1 MSRRTMPYHR
11 RYQGDALQGYR
22 GLTLEQRGAY
32 TTLLDLIYDHGGPID
47 FNERWIA
54 GHLDVTVNRA
64 KKLVAQL
71 IELRKIY
78 LTPRGQISNHRC
90 EVEIENALKISKKR
104 AESGGKRKGNG
115 TEISEKPRKINAAAK
130 HLLSNCSVIPEP
142 EPYKDRNTDRS
153 RHGETGFSHHAL
165 DAVPYRPPPLSRNIG
180 ASPAGAYFV
189 GGGGHD
195 QSDGNHLVAALER
208 TRRDGRGAL
217 HALIADRK
225 RRH

>member
-11 RYQGDALQGYR
+11 RYHGDALHGYR

-32 TTLLDLIYDHGGPID
+32 TTLLDLIYDCGGPID

-64 KKLVAQL
+64 KKLVAEL
-71 IELRKIY
+71 LALRKIY

-90 EVEIENALKISKKR
+90 DTEIENALKISKKR
-104 AESGGKRKGNG
+104 AESGGKRKGG
-115 TEISEKPRKINAAAK
+115 AGEISEKPRKIKAAPE
-130 HLLSNCSVIPEP
+130 HLFSNCSVIPEP
-142 EPYKDRNTDRS
+142 EPYKDKNTDRYRPGEELAGYLVETTMS
-153 RHGETGFSHHAL
+153 QHGTH
-165 DAVPYRPPPLSRNIG
+165 RPPPDFTMAVDGSR
-180 ASPAGAYFV
+180 
-189 GGGGHD
+189 
-195 QSDGNHLVAALER
+195 LVAALDR
-208 TRRDGRGAL
+208 TKRDGRGAL

>member
-11 RYQGDALQGYR
+11 RYHGDALHGYR

-32 TTLLDLIYDHGGPID
+32 TTLLDLIYDTGGPID

-64 KKLVAQL
+64 KKLVAEL
-71 IELRKIY
+71 IELRKIF

-90 EVEIENALKISKKR
+90 ELEIENALKISKKR
-104 AESGGKRKGNG
+104 AESGGKRKGGG
-115 TEISEKPRKINAAAK
+115 TENPEKPRKINASAK
-130 HLLSNCSVIPEP
+130 HLLGNCSVIPEP
-142 EPYKDRNTDRS
+142 EPYKDKNTVRY
-153 RHGETGFSHHAL
+153 RPGEEGGLSHVG
-165 DAVPYRPPPLSRNIG
+165 DAVVYRPPPPFDSN
-180 ASPAGAYFV
+180 PHHPEN
-189 GGGGHD
+189 GH
-195 QSDGNHLVAALER
+195 LIAALER
-208 TRRDGRGAL
+208 SRRDGRGAL